1 MTGFFFLI
9 LTYIIFVISLVILK
23 ITESRSKKIA
33 KIIIGVFSTIFFAS
47 FVGTFIKGVTSWVVE
62 SYSEMGIIST
72 FIRIWSL
79 LTIVAMIVIILF
91 IRKGG
96 WKERGINIPIPYS
109 IFTSALLIAGAYSHL
124 VYPVLPIALGGGNP
138 VPVQLI
144 VENEEVQLI
153 RKAMPF
159 ADDVV
164 TEEVFLIDQD
174 SSTYFLLVPLSDG
187 VHGKPI
193 EIRKD
198 YVAGIIHL
206 TEANIP
212 LLRIILPG
220 NTSKS
225 TITPTMQLTPTP

>member
-23 ITESRSKKIA
+23 ITETRSKKIA
-33 KIIIGVFSTIFFAS
+33 KIIIGIFSIIIFAS
-47 FVGTFIKGVTSWVVE
+47 FIGTFIKGITSWVVA

-72 FIRIWSL
+72 FIRIWSF
-79 LTIVAMIVIILF
+79 LTIVVIIAIILF

-96 WKERGINIPIPYS
+96 WKESGINIPIPYS
-109 IFTSALLIAGAYSHL
+109 IFTSALLIAGAYSQL

-144 VENEEVQLI
+144 VENEEVKLI
-153 RKAMPF
+153 REVMPF

-212 LLRIILPG
+212 LLKIILPN
-220 NTSKS
+220 NTS